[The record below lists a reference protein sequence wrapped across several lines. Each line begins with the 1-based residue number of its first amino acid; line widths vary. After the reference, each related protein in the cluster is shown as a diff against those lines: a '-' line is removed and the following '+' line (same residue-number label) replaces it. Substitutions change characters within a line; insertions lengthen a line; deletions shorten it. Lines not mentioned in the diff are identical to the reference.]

1 MDPPSYTSAY
11 TVDDFLSEKLIA
23 VRFSESDAYQSLCA
37 ILIEKGYDGGE
48 TLTGNLPK
56 PGDAIVYFHHRNNWV
71 QKGSYDALTRLGYT
85 LIEADDLCDLI
96 PDFNFKV
103 EDILDL
109 LEDA

>member
-23 VRFSESDAYQSLCA
+23 VRFSESDAYQSL
-37 ILIEKGYDGGE
+37 
-48 TLTGNLPK
+48 
-56 PGDAIVYFHHRNNWV
+56 
-71 QKGSYDALTRLGYT
+71 
-85 LIEADDLCDLI
+85 
-96 PDFNFKV
+96 FKV

>member
-1 MDPPSYTSAY
+1 MDPPSYASTY
-11 TVDDFLSEKLIA
+11 TIDDFLSEKKIA
-23 VRFSESDAYQSLCA
+23 VRFSESDAYQNLCA

-48 TLTGNLPK
+48 TLAGKLPK
-56 PGDAIVYFHHRNNWV
+56 PGDAIIYFHNCHNWV
-71 QKGSYDALTRLGYT
+71 QKGSHDTLAWLGYT